1 MKHAFIL
8 LWPHGFQYNEQIF
21 TKIAEKYKII
31 YHNSF
36 KINNLEN
43 FVMNLYVNENPE
55 HIKNKNKFLLT
66 NNQNGQIYVYIFQ
79 NEENDIELYGNTLK
93 SKGVEDLKIYLRN
106 LYNPKLPN
114 PNQRIMP
121 LKKGVSHNHVIHSSD
136 LSREVPEF
144 CKMLN
149 INYEIF
155 INN

>member
-1 MKHAFIL
+1 MD
-8 LWPHGFQYNEQIF
+8 
-21 TKIAEKYKII
+21 
-31 YHNSF
+31 
-36 KINNLEN
+36 
-43 FVMNLYVNENPE
+43 
-55 HIKNKNKFLLT
+55 KFM
-66 NNQNGQIYVYIFQ
+66 YIFFKMKKM
-79 NEENDIELYGNTLK
+79 IL
-93 SKGVEDLKIYLRN
+93 N

-149 INYEIF
+149 INYEVF